1 MFDLKIMSHTT
12 LLFDDAVH
20 SVTIDG
26 VDTDYEILS
35 FHMDVLGVMRRGDVI
50 IDNKF
55 RMPIERGMLSMI
67 NNKCVML
74 VEPRKP
80 G

>member
-1 MFDLKIMSHTT
+1 MSHTT

-20 SVTIDG
+20 SVTLDG
-26 VDTDYEILS
+26 TDTDYEILS
-35 FHMDVLGVMRRGDVI
+35 FHKDVLGVLRRGDVV
-50 IDNKF
+50 IDSKF
-55 RMPIERGMLSMI
+55 KMPIERGLVSMI
-67 NNKCVML
+67 NNKCVIL